1 VLDLRHSMTSLDRKL
16 ASAVA
21 YLAGIE
27 RANNARLSGLDGL
40 LNSCTL
46 GMHERTYRRVLYH
59 GDNLPCQGEKARLTL
74 EGKEVEGPSS
84 GRRLSSTAMSSVYL
98 PSSCN
103 PLGRKRSRGLL
114 LLNMERLEMR
124 GFQDHWSRSVNLCMI
139 GIDVCSFGARKPWS
153 LRCCGRGWRR
163 PKTLRKEAP

>member
-59 GDNLPCQGEKARLTL
+59 GDDLPCQGEKSKTD
-74 EGKEVEGPSS
+74 
-84 GRRLSSTAMSSVYL
+84 
-98 PSSCN
+98 
-103 PLGRKRSRGLL
+103 SRGQGGGRSEQRKALVFHSHVVGISAKLL
-114 LLNMERLEMR
+114 
-124 GFQDHWSRSVNLCMI
+124 QS
-139 GIDVCSFGARKPWS
+139 ARP
-153 LRCCGRGWRR
+153 
-163 PKTLRKEAP
+163 